1 MLAANTRTVHP
12 IRLDCNGDAGHNK
25 EQTKAITRYVSLAPR
40 SLFSR
45 KKRGVSQL
53 VKRKGRLIIK
63 LIVILV
69 TREQMI
75 GREVA
80 IRGYVQFEARGVQ
93 GSEVTY
99 C

>member
-1 MLAANTRTVHP
+1 M
-12 IRLDCNGDAGHNK
+12 
-25 EQTKAITRYVSLAPR
+25 
-40 SLFSR
+40 
-45 KKRGVSQL
+45 RGVSQL
-53 VKRKGRLIIK
+53 IKRKGQAIIK

-75 GREVA
+75 GCKVA

-99 C
+99 CSSAAACVRRF